1 MLRGGFRVPDRFER
15 CEKVGVLF
23 QVCYAMYGAIT
34 LITACIAFDQI
45 MEAPAAAD
53 VEPGKGN
60 VLPNPQI
67 TRTFTQRTQELNTII
82 RQSVR

>member
-1 MLRGGFRVPDRFER
+1 
-15 CEKVGVLF
+15 
-23 QVCYAMYGAIT
+23 
-34 LITACIAFDQI
+34 
-45 MEAPAAAD
+45 MEATAAAD

-82 RQSVR
+82 RQSVQ